1 MNAKRWVVKG
11 HFRCG
16 KAGCHILWIMCF
28 YTESVIAF
36 DMFPSGIF
44 TDVNVKQYITG
55 HCTILSHNAY
65 CVAIN
70 WKNCS
75 ISEVLV
81 PTPKRESF
89 SFVRLP
95 LYPQTQSPW
104 CGLGHWSQWEKM
116 ISFSLSHVSLVP
128 PALLFCVFFSFFFYC
143 ALSCLSLLFSLSLY
157 LSAVLSPKTLW
168 TTSLYAQT
176 FGNFFFFFY
185 IKLKVFLR
193 LLNKLNSAHWY
204 WYTQSPVILQLDKL
218 GPQSTPMKKEQQ
230 QPSNIYW
237 LPNEDTQWMERL
249 KFHLADKSI

>member
-1 MNAKRWVVKG
+1 MKAKRWVVKG

-28 YTESVIAF
+28 YTGSVTAF

-44 TDVNVKQYITG
+44 IDVNVKQYITG

-65 CVAIN
+65 CIAIN

-75 ISEVLV
+75 ISEVLA
-81 PTPKRESF
+81 PTPQRKFF

-116 ISFSLSHVSLVP
+116 ISFSLSHFSLMP
-128 PALLFCVFFSFFFYC
+128 PALLFCLFFLFLLLC
-143 ALSCLSLLFSLSLY
+143 LKLPLSPFLIVSLSLCCTI
-157 LSAVLSPKTLW
+157 PKKLW
-168 TTSLYAQT
+168 TTSISAQE
-176 FGNFFFFFY
+176 FWKLFCFFY
-185 IKLKVFLR
+185 IKLEVFLR
-193 LLNKLNSAHWY
+193 LLNKLNSAH

-218 GPQSTPMKKEQQ
+218 GPQSTLMRWEQQ

-237 LPNEDTQWMERL
+237 LPNEGTQWMKWL
-249 KFHLADKSI
+249 KFHLADKST